1 MKFLV
6 LALFLSSCVTTE
18 QQKSKLTY
26 DLTKAIDVRTR
37 TVDLVKVDKD
47 GLSEEIKKDCDGI
60 LWQSQWCSATGCDLV
75 GYEDTRKN
83 GRFYRR
89 PQPRCWER
97 IKAEQGLRQ
106 GSASTWSRDM
116 FVCGLGVYTLHQ
128 KRLDL
133 LQRHIDYGFKN
144 NFAMGRPYLAKGNDP
159 RVFYTPNVQAYLFR
173 SFASL
178 GGRKYPGYYWPSFYG
193 KGLEDYHAHLQLCSI
208 WENLQSMFEQ

>member
-37 TVDLVKVDKD
+37 TVDLVKVDKN

-116 FVCGLGVYTLHQ
+116 FVSH
-128 KRLDL
+128 
-133 LQRHIDYGFKN
+133 
-144 NFAMGRPYLAKGNDP
+144 
-159 RVFYTPNVQAYLFR
+159 
-173 SFASL
+173 S
-178 GGRKYPGYYWPSFYG
+178 
-193 KGLEDYHAHLQLCSI
+193 
-208 WENLQSMFEQ
+208 